1 MDQWRKFIAG
11 GPRPKIIDNKQLQ
24 AQIERLRVER
34 GNPTDD
40 YELGL
45 RDKNN
50 YYILSQG
57 FFKFY
62 YDNFD
67 CNQLIIVKYQKN
79 FDEVEINEDAMG
91 LNSPMMIRRNRDV
104 INKGNEL
111 TAIKEHIEDIEVNK
125 EMKDIIAQA
134 ANVRRASHLKRPNI
148 EKEIVM

>member
-11 GPRPKIIDNKQLQ
+11 GPRPKIIDNKQLV
-24 AQIERLRVER
+24 AQIERLRKEH
-34 GNPTDD
+34 GYPTDD

-91 LNSPMMIRRNRDV
+91 LDSPMMIRRNRDV
-104 INKGNEL
+104 INKGSEL
-111 TAIKEHIEDIEVNK
+111 TAIKEHVEDIEIN
-125 EMKDIIAQA
+125 Q
-134 ANVRRASHLKRPNI
+134 
-148 EKEIVM
+148 